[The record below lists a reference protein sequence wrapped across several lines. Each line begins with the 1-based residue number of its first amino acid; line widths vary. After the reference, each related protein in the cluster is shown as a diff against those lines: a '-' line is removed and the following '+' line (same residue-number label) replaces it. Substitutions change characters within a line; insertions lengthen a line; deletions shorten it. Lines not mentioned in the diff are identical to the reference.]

1 MSIDKRYC
9 TVRCIE
15 QVVMPSLLE
24 AADIH
29 ELITHR
35 TIGQSCEDTAIDNIT
50 AVVVNE
56 IEKPILS
63 LDFPHEL
70 SQQVMKILLK
80 GCL

>member
-1 MSIDKRYC
+1 
-9 TVRCIE
+9 
-15 QVVMPSLLE
+15 MPSLLE
-24 AADIH
+24 AANIH
-29 ELITHR
+29 ELITHIVLTHR